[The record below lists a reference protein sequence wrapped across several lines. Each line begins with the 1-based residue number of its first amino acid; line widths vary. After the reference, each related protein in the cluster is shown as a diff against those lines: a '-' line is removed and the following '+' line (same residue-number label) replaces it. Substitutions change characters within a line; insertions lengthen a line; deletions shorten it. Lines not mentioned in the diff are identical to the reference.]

1 MKWGDNMNKKII
13 FALLIFVI
21 ASSVVYAAQ
30 ASQMEVKSPDK
41 LKNGDSFNLTLTGA
55 DGKPIANQMIDII
68 VIAESGEQ
76 NHINFTTDNNGNMGF
91 GIAGVN
97 PGKYTFNCTFNGTSD
112 YETCNVAQQLT
123 IEA

>member
-41 LKNGDSFNLTLTGA
+41 LKNGERIFSKDHNKRKSRVILFQTLVTYVLNKDPSTPLKDIKKA
-55 DGKPIANQMIDII
+55 IAQSEKMRIDRI
-68 VIAESGEQ
+68 VMEK
-76 NHINFTTDNNGNMGF
+76 N
-91 GIAGVN
+91 
-97 PGKYTFNCTFNGTSD
+97 
-112 YETCNVAQQLT
+112 
-123 IEA
+123 